1 MSCNISSE
9 DLNNPLLKGL
19 WKKLTD
25 SFQSIGSDFYVI
37 GATARDIILSGIH
50 KQASARRT
58 ADLDIAI
65 AIKDWDKFNK
75 ISEELCKM
83 EGFTKDYK
91 LTQRFKYQNVYDID
105 IVPFGEI
112 AKGDNNIYWPPE
124 EQFAMSVAGYTE
136 VAENTLIVTI
146 DNDLSVKVASLPG
159 IFILKLAAFND
170 RKNETNKDA
179 DDLAFIIENYLNINI
194 ERAAVNH
201 YDIYEA
207 ENFNTFTAGATLLG
221 RDLKTII
228 GGNKETINTFIQ
240 MLEKELKLEEESQL
254 LNQIIE
260 THKTIEYDIAVEALK
275 KLLQE
280 LKYK

>member
-1 MSCNISSE
+1 MSCNISGE
-9 DLNNPLLKGL
+9 DLNNPLLKEL
-19 WKKLTD
+19 LQKLTNY
-25 SFQSIGSDFYVI
+25 FQSIGSDFYII

-65 AIKDWDKFNK
+65 AIKDWDKFNQ

-83 EGFTKDYK
+83 EGFTKDSK
-91 LTQRFKYQNVYDID
+91 LTQRFNFQKVYDID

-112 AKGDNNIYWPPE
+112 AKADNNIYWPPE
-124 EQFAMSVAGYTE
+124 EQCAMSVAGYTE
-136 VAENTLIVTI
+136 VADNTLDITI

-179 DDLAFIIENYLNINI
+179 DDLAFIIENYLGINE
-194 ERAAVNH
+194 ERAAANH

-207 ENFNTFTAGATLLG
+207 ENFNSFIAGATLLG
-221 RDLKTII
+221 RDIKTII
-228 GGNKETINTFIQ
+228 GGNDETINTFIQ
-240 MLEKELKLEEESQL
+240 MLEKELKLEEESPL
-254 LNQIIE
+254 INQIIE
-260 THKTIEYDIAVEALK
+260 THKTIEYDITVEALK
-275 KLLQE
+275 NLLQE
-280 LKYK
+280 LK

>member
-1 MSCNISSE
+1 MSCNISGK
-9 DLNNPLLKGL
+9 DLNNPLLKEL
-19 WKKLTD
+19 LQKLTNY
-25 SFQSIGSDFYVI
+25 FQSIGSDFYII

-65 AIKDWDKFNK
+65 AIKDWDKFNQ

-83 EGFTKDYK
+83 EGFTKDPK
-91 LTQRFKYQNVYDID
+91 LTQRFNFQKVYDID

-112 AKGDNNIYWPPE
+112 AQKDNTIYWPPE

-136 VAENTLIVTI
+136 VADNTLDITI

-179 DDLAFIIENYLNINI
+179 DDLAFIIENYLEIN
-194 ERAAVNH
+194 ELRAVEEH

-221 RDLKTII
+221 KDIITIL
-228 GGNKETINTFIQ
+228 GGNVETKNTFIQ
-240 MLEKELKLEEESQL
+240 IMEEELKLEEESPL
-254 LNQIIE
+254 INQIIE
-260 THKTIEYDIAVEALK
+260 THTTIKYDMAVEALNS
-275 KLLQE
+275 LLQE
-280 LKYK
+280 LKK

>member
-1 MSCNISSE
+1 MSCNISGE
-9 DLNNPLLKGL
+9 DLNNPLLKEL
-19 WKKLTD
+19 LQKLTD
-25 SFQSIGSDFYVI
+25 YFQSIGSDFYII

-65 AIKDWDKFNK
+65 AIKDWNKFNQ

-83 EGFTKDYK
+83 EGFTKDSK
-91 LTQRFKYQNVYDID
+91 LTQRFNFQKVYDID

-112 AKGDNNIYWPPE
+112 AKADNNIYWPPE

-136 VAENTLIVTI
+136 VADNTLDITI

-179 DDLAFIIENYLNINI
+179 DDLAFIIENYLGINE
-194 ERAAVNH
+194 ERAAANH

-207 ENFNTFTAGATLLG
+207 ENFNSFIAGATLLG
-221 RDLKTII
+221 RDIKTII
-228 GGNKETINTFIQ
+228 GGNDETINTFIQ
-240 MLEKELKLEEESQL
+240 MLEKELKLEEESPL
-254 LNQIIE
+254 INQIIE
-260 THKTIEYDIAVEALK
+260 THKTIEYDITVEALK
-275 KLLQE
+275 NLLQE
-280 LKYK
+280 LK

>member
-1 MSCNISSE
+1 MSCNISGE
-9 DLNNPLLKGL
+9 DLNNPLLKEL
-19 WKKLTD
+19 LQKLTD
-25 SFQSIGSDFYVI
+25 YFQSIGSSFYII

-65 AIKDWDKFNK
+65 AIKDWDKFNQ

-83 EGFTKDYK
+83 EGFTKDPK
-91 LTQRFKYQNVYDID
+91 LTQRFNFQKVYDID

-112 AKGDNNIYWPPE
+112 AKADNNIYWPPE

-136 VAENTLIVTI
+136 VADNTLDITI

-179 DDLAFIIENYLNINI
+179 DDLAFIIENYLEIN
-194 ERAAVNH
+194 ELRAVEEH

-221 RDLKTII
+221 KDIKTII
-228 GGNKETINTFIQ
+228 GGNV
-240 MLEKELKLEEESQL
+240 S
-254 LNQIIE
+254 
-260 THKTIEYDIAVEALK
+260 
-275 KLLQE
+275 
-280 LKYK
+280 

>member
-1 MSCNISSE
+1 MSCNISGE
-9 DLNNPLLKGL
+9 DLNNPLLKEL
-19 WKKLTD
+19 LQKLTNY
-25 SFQSIGSDFYVI
+25 FQSIGSDFYII

-65 AIKDWDKFNK
+65 AIKDWDKFNQ

-83 EGFTKDYK
+83 EGFTKDSK
-91 LTQRFKYQNVYDID
+91 LTQRFNFQKVYDID

-112 AKGDNNIYWPPE
+112 AKADNNIYWPPE

-136 VAENTLIVTI
+136 VADNTLDITI

-179 DDLAFIIENYLNINI
+179 DDLAFIIENYLGINE
-194 ERAAVNH
+194 ERAAANH

-207 ENFNTFTAGATLLG
+207 ENFNSFIAGATLLG
-221 RDLKTII
+221 RDIKTII
-228 GGNKETINTFIQ
+228 GGNDETINTFIQ
-240 MLEKELKLEEESQL
+240 MLEKELKLEEESPL
-254 LNQIIE
+254 INQIIE
-260 THKTIEYDIAVEALK
+260 THKTIEYDITVEALK
-275 KLLQE
+275 NLLQE
-280 LKYK
+280 LK